1 MLTVS
6 NEPLS
11 LASFPF
17 PGTRFFLEHRKTVPK
32 KTLRRYLLASLS
44 PSTPTPSLSPSGQ
57 IPAFFQKRKALC
69 SEAALKSWFDPLD
82 ITLQATKR
90 ELFVGFP
97 HRFFQLR
104 FAQLFQIIFEQAAR
118 DLWGSDLA
126 FVYAIGKTAFAPPT
140 PAPSSGTN
148 TVSLSSPQLKQ
159 PVVSFS
165 KEESTSFVEKTRQ
178 EKNKSATLRSGAV
191 SSQNRHSSE
200 PFGEEWT
207 FETFISNGKHKWVLS
222 LIKDLTQQSSRL
234 PDPESRERP
243 PFEESGVLVLCGPH
257 GTGKTHLLRAVG
269 NALYPIW
276 GDTIFYASLSELETR
291 FASTSSL
298 TVRQELL
305 NKHIILLDDVQH
317 LARISPTGSP
327 SFAATHS
334 GWDNLRTA
342 MQEEL
347 CFLLD
352 RFLDQNKP
360 VFLAGSGHPRE
371 WDLGQAL
378 FSRLE
383 TGLWAELPEPDMDVR
398 LRYVQ
403 HQAKQ
408 RRLTLPREHLLLLAQ
423 HCQDIRRLSGVIRR
437 VSSHRSL
444 LGKDL
449 SEQDILNIIRQSGDS
464 SALTPQLIV
473 SIVGEHCGVS
483 PKEILG
489 EKRRPDLV
497 QARQIAM
504 YLCRELLGH
513 SYPVIGRMF
522 GGKDHSTVMHGVKKI
537 KQLQEHDRLA
547 HTMVTELTKTC
558 RERRG

>member
-1 MLTVS
+1 M
-6 NEPLS
+6 
-11 LASFPF
+11 
-17 PGTRFFLEHRKTVPK
+17 PK
-32 KTLRRYLLASLS
+32 KTLRRYLLASS
-44 PSTPTPSLSPSGQ
+44 IPSETDIHSFPSSGQ
-57 IPAFFQKRKALC
+57 IAVFFQKKKSLC
-69 SEAALKSWFDPLD
+69 SETALKSWFDPLD
-82 ITLQATKR
+82 ITLHATKR
-90 ELFVGFP
+90 ELCVSFP
-97 HRFFQLR
+97 HRFFQVR
-104 FAQLFQIIFEQAAR
+104 FATLFQDLFEQAAR
-118 DLWGSDLA
+118 DLWGSNLV
-126 FVYAIGKTAFAPPT
+126 FLYATGKTT
-140 PAPSSGTN
+140 SENSDPAKPSSAVN
-148 TVSLSSPQLKQ
+148 TASLPSPQPKQ
-159 PVVSFS
+159 SPLSFR
-165 KEESTSFVEKTRQ
+165 KEESTPLTEKTRQ
-178 EKNKSATLRSGAV
+178 EKNKTSTFRSVPSSPSV
-191 SSQNRHSSE
+191 SHPTG

-222 LIKDLTQQSSRL
+222 LIKDLAQQSSRL
-234 PDPESRERP
+234 PDPETRERP

-257 GTGKTHLLRAVG
+257 GTGKTHLLRAIG
-269 NALYPIW
+269 NELYPIW
-276 GDTIFYASLSELETR
+276 GDSVLYASLSELETR
-291 FASTSSL
+291 LASTSSL

-305 NKHIILLDDVQH
+305 NKQIMLLDDVQH
-317 LARISPTGSP
+317 LARISTTRSLSP
-327 SFAATHS
+327 PGTNPR
-334 GWDNLRTA
+334 WNNDDLRTA

-347 CFLLD
+347 CLLLD
-352 RFLDQNKP
+352 RFLEQNKP
-360 VFLAGSGHPRE
+360 VFIAGVGHPRE

-378 FSRLE
+378 LSRLE

-398 LRYVQ
+398 LRYAQ
-403 HQAKQ
+403 QQAKQ
-408 RRLTLPREHLLLLAQ
+408 RRLILPREHLLLLAQ

-437 VSSHRSL
+437 VSAHRSL

-449 SEQDILNIIRQSGDS
+449 SEQDLLNIIRQSGDS